1 MSRGQQSRLV
11 IDHVIICVP
20 DLDEAAERYRDRHGL
35 DSVPG
40 GRHVG
45 LGTANR
51 IVPLGSNYVELLS
64 VVDETEAMGNMF
76 GRWAIGTIH
85 DNPWRPAALCLRT
98 ELIEG
103 VAGPHELEIQEMSR
117 ARPDGTLLSWRM
129 AGLHEALVRNVPF
142 FIQWNVDVSELP
154 GNSDLNTAGPIEE
167 VHLAGS
173 RGFFDS
179 WIGEVGGIVVKG
191 GRNGIER
198 IVIRHPDRQIELS

>member
-1 MSRGQQSRLV
+1 M
-11 IDHVIICVP
+11 
-20 DLDEAAERYRDRHGL
+20 

-51 IVPLGSNYVELLS
+51 IVPLGSNYIELLS

-85 DNPWRPAALCLRT
+85 DNPWRLAALCLRT
-98 ELIEG
+98 ELIED
-103 VAGPHELEIQEMSR
+103 VAGRNQLDVEEMSR

-129 AGLHEALVRNVPF
+129 AGLHQALVRNIPF

-154 GNSDLNTAGPIEE
+154 GSSDINVAGPIEE
-167 VHLAGS
+167 VHLGGS
-173 RGFFDS
+173 RAFFET
-179 WIGEVGGIVVKG
+179 WIGEVGGVVVKG
-191 GRNGIER
+191 GRNRINK
-198 IVIRHPDRQIELS
+198 IVIRHPDRHIELS